1 MRFRLRILVVVSIG
15 ITEPST
21 ERDIASFVIQLSV
34 QLQGCIRRHTLVV
47 AQRTAVDSIYTDTSQ
62 RVIVRIE
69 NLLQIQPVIGVAHQT
84 VRVGIERT
92 ALRIGE
98 IVRFAVREVGTE
110 NDIRHRVRLP
120 LHTEIG
126 IEILGFVTLLAVRVG
141 VRVAVRQKV
150 LGRANACNVP
160 ILIVVACTT
169 TQFQF
174 IGLGSEVY
182 TQHFRCS
189 KSVVPAPARRTAT
202 ARKALVVHVIGRTH
216 YRHLGFVHEAVQH
229 KAAHIAVFRP
239 SGHVGITE
247 PTLVHAFL
255 YGQVEHRLLLTVVNT
270 GDTCQIGLLV
280 VGFQLLYHI
289 YRQVLQTGLYVSTEE
304 LLAVDHNLR
313 QVLTVDF
320 HITLV
325 VNLRTGQLL
334 HQLLEH
340 GSLGGTIGR

>member
-1 MRFRLRILVVVSIG
+1 LQESGTGYRFAVSQLCTVIVVLGRSSDVLVTYQDGVSSQSIQQLEVVRFRLRILVVVSIG

-34 QLQGCIRRHTLVV
+34 QLQGCIRRHTLIVT
-47 AQRTAVDSIYTDTSQ
+47 QRTAIDGIYTDTSQ

-92 ALRIGE
+92 VLRIGE
-98 IVRFAVREVGTE
+98 IVRFTIREVGAE
-110 NDIRHRVRLP
+110 NNIRHRIRLP

-202 ARKALVVHVIGRTH
+202 A
-216 YRHLGFVHEAVQH
+216 
-229 KAAHIAVFRP
+229 
-239 SGHVGITE
+239 
-247 PTLVHAFL
+247 
-255 YGQVEHRLLLTVVNT
+255 
-270 GDTCQIGLLV
+270 
-280 VGFQLLYHI
+280 
-289 YRQVLQTGLYVSTEE
+289 
-304 LLAVDHNLR
+304 
-313 QVLTVDF
+313 
-320 HITLV
+320 
-325 VNLRTGQLL
+325 
-334 HQLLEH
+334 
-340 GSLGGTIGR
+340 